1 MPGQKF
7 IWTPARDALLRSLRE
22 DGCTI
27 SDMMRELRTNRDNIR
42 RRVDEQEAEEREAK
56 AVVSAPAVIHPRWL
70 EMEGEEDCPFPETC
84 GSDERC
90 RGQCW

>member
-7 IWTPARDALLRSLRE
+7 IWTPMRDALLRSLRE

-56 AVVSAPAVIHPRWL
+56 AVEGTPAVIHPRWL
-70 EMEGEEDCPFPETC
+70 EMEGVRN
-84 GSDERC
+84 GH
-90 RGQCW
+90 